1 MPYAS
6 IGDAEIYYEEAGT
19 GEPLL
24 LASGLGGTGDFWN
37 KVKPYFAEFFQVITF
52 DHRGCGKSS
61 KSDIEYTVNT
71 MTLDAIQFM
80 DALGI
85 ETCHFVG
92 HSTGGAMGQIAA
104 QDFASR
110 LKTLTL
116 SATWA
121 GYDAYF
127 QRCFEI
133 RQELLK
139 VNGFETYTKASNL
152 YLWPSYWISENE
164 AALTAREAKAVSHPS
179 IPVHILERRLAAL
192 RAFDRRARIREISC
206 PTLVISARDDMLTPL
221 HLSAELAQKIDSA
234 QWETL
239 ERGGHFAPIVEAED
253 FAKRVLGFLKQ

>member
-6 IGDAEIYYEEAGT
+6 IGDAEIHYEEAGK

-24 LASGLGGTGDFWN
+24 LASGLGGTGEFWN

-52 DHRGCGKSS
+52 DHRGCGKST
-61 KSDIEYTVNT
+61 KSDVEYTVDT
-71 MTLDAIQFM
+71 MTSDAIQLM
-80 DALGI
+80 DALDI
-85 ETCHFVG
+85 DACHFLG
-92 HSTGGAMGQIAA
+92 HSTGGAMGQIAG

-133 RQELLK
+133 RQQLLR
-139 VNGFETYTKASNL
+139 VNGLETYTKASNL
-152 YLWPSYWISENE
+152 YLWPAYWISENE
-164 AALTAREAKAVSHPS
+164 AALAAREAKALSHPS
-179 IPVHILERRLAAL
+179 IPVDILERRLAAL
-192 RAFDRRARIREISC
+192 RAFDRRARIGEITC

-221 HLSAELAQKIDSA
+221 HLSAELAEKITSA
-234 QWETL
+234 KWETL

-253 FAKRVLGFLKQ
+253 FAKRVLSFLNQ